1 MNLRKEGLE
10 EVMRVIAGKYKSRQ
24 LKPVPTKL
32 TRPTT
37 DKNKENLY
45 NMIGPYFDGGV
56 CLDLF
61 AGSGGLGIEALSRGM
76 DELYAVDKQYKAFQ
90 TIRDNINNLKITN
103 AHIIKADYRK
113 ALGSF
118 KEEQVKFDLVLLDP
132 PYGMKINKDIIYTL
146 KDNGNLNKG
155 CILVIEDLTEER
167 LEYEAP
173 FKLIKEN
180 NYGITS
186 LQIVKYEGE

>member
-1 MNLRKEGLE
+1 
-10 EVMRVIAGKYKSRQ
+10 MRVIAGKYKSRQ

>member
-24 LKPVPTKL
+24 LKTVPSKL

-45 NMIGPYFDGGV
+45 NMIGPYFDGGI

-90 TIRDNINNLKITN
+90 VIRENINSLKIEN

-118 KEEQVKFDLVLLDP
+118 KEEGVKFDLVLLDP
-132 PYGMKINKDIIYTL
+132 PYGMKINKDIINTL
-146 KDNGNLNKG
+146 KDNGNLNKN
-155 CILVIEDLTEER
+155 CILVIEDLTEEK
-167 LEYEAP
+167 LEYEEP

-186 LQIVKYEGE
+186 LQIVRFKGE

>member
-1 MNLRKEGLE
+1 
-10 EVMRVIAGKYKSRQ
+10 MRVIAGKYKSRQ

-90 TIRDNINNLKITN
+90 TIRDNINSLKITN

-155 CILVIEDLTEER
+155 CILVIEDLTEGR